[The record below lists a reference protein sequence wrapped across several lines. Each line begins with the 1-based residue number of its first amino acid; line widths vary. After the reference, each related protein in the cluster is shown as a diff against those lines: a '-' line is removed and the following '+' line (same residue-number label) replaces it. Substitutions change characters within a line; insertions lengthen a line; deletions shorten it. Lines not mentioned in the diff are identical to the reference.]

1 MTGAVAEPVE
11 TPARARRMSPR
22 DLLCAA
28 GLALGVASAPV
39 LTAATPSLLAHHDT
53 LLEALSS
60 SAVSMV
66 TGGALSRVGR
76 ASLLLSLLS
85 PLCGVLLV
93 DVFYW
98 WAGRRWGDRVV
109 GLLGKSQPRTA
120 RLVERADRWVLR
132 HGLGTLSVSY
142 FLPVPNPL
150 VYLSCGTAGMPLAV
164 FLIGDAIG
172 TLLWT
177 GLLVGLGW
185 QIGKQ
190 AVDVVNAVNHYELLI
205 TIALVAVL
213 VALNVA
219 RQRRGR
225 VRPS

>member
-1 MTGAVAEPVE
+1 M
-11 TPARARRMSPR
+11 
-22 DLLCAA
+22 
-28 GLALGVASAPV
+28 
-39 LTAATPSLLAHHDT
+39 LAHHDT

-66 TGGALSRVGR
+66 TGGALARVGR
-76 ASLLLSLLS
+76 ASLVLSLLA
-85 PLCGVLLV
+85 PLCGILLV
-93 DVFYW
+93 DIFYW

-109 GLLGKSQPRTA
+109 AVLSTSQPRTA
-120 RLVERADRWVLR
+120 RLIDRADRWVLR
-132 HGLGTLSVSY
+132 HGIGTLTVSY

-150 VYLSCGTAGMPLAV
+150 VYLSCGTAGMSLAV

-190 AVDVVNAVNHYELLI
+190 AIDVINAINHYELLI
-205 TIALVAVL
+205 TIGLVVVIVVL
-213 VALNVA
+213 NIA
-219 RQRRGR
+219 RQRRRGR
-225 VRPS
+225 KPHDPG